1 MRIGTIRPA
10 SGATQTR
17 KRRGKGPASGLG
29 GTSGKGHKG
38 KKARSGGKIPA
49 WFEGGQMPLQRRLP
63 KIGFTN
69 IFRVEYHTI
78 NVGDLNET
86 KLNGTIDLTAL
97 KKSGR
102 LSGGMKLLKILGDG
116 ELARPLTI
124 RADAFTKGAITK
136 IQAGIAVRRMST
148 TLAKSTPRRTNH
160 SEATEMAMPT
170 TARSRPPPRFT
181 TA

>member
-1 MRIGTIRPA
+1 MAMTLTTLKPARGAVKKKKRLGIGTG
-10 SGATQTR
+10 SGH
-17 KRRGKGPASGLG
+17 G
-29 GTSGKGHKG
+29 GTSTRGHKG
-38 KKARSGGKIPA
+38 VKARSGPNIPA

-86 KLNGTIDLTAL
+86 ELTGTIDLVTL

-136 IQAGIAVRRMST
+136 IQAAGGTVEIIAKPKRPKRFPKK
-148 TLAKSTPRRTNH
+148 AK
-160 SEATEMAMPT
+160 A
-170 TARSRPPPRFT
+170 
-181 TA
+181 